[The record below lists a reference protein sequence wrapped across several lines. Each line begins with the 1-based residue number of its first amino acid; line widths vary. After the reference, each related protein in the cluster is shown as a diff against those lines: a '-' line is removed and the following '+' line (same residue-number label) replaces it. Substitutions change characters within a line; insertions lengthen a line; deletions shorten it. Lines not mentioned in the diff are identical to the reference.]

1 MKRSNR
7 GKFGKV
13 LDKLA
18 DAKEWVLEHNKLV
31 MPIVLV
37 LCVAITVLVAIN
49 ANKKERLEKEAEAA
63 ALAAQA
69 EAVTE
74 DTVLETPVVE
84 LEENAHPEVN
94 TVVKNY
100 YDAMAKGDLLTV
112 ASLNAYLDDVQK
124 IRIEEQSK
132 FIESYPEITVYTKP
146 GLEENAYVAYV
157 CSKTK
162 FSDLELPLP
171 GMQTFYIA
179 PDETG
184 DYHISDGTY
193 DEAIYEYIKS
203 ITLQDDVVDLNNRVV
218 VEYNDI
224 LAENPEVDEFVAYL
238 KEKISEEVGV
248 LLASAETPD
257 SPAEEQPAQEN
268 EGDETKMTVV
278 TTKVKATDVV
288 NVRKSDS
295 EKADK
300 IGKAQI
306 GQEFDLVE
314 EKPNGWSEIVFEG
327 QNAFIK
333 SEFLEAVQ
341 TVTIGDDTPEENTT
355 DSTAEQT
362 ATDKKETASSDKT
375 KTTGKVKI
383 NDSGVRIRKEANT
396 TSDII
401 DTLYTGTELELVEA
415 MTNGW
420 SKVKYNGEYGYVK
433 SEFLDNE

>member
-1 MKRSNR
+1 MKKSNR
-7 GKFGKV
+7 GRFGF

-31 MPIVLV
+31 MPILLV
-37 LCVAITVLVAIN
+37 LCVTITVLVAIN

-63 ALAAQA
+63 ALEAANQ
-69 EAVTE
+69 T
-74 DTVLETPVVE
+74 TVEEEVIETPAVE

-100 YDAMAKGDLLTV
+100 YEAMAKGDLLTV
-112 ASLNAYLDDVQK
+112 ASLNNYLDDVQK

-132 FIESYPEITVYTKP
+132 FIESYPEIVVYTKP
-146 GLEENAYVAYV
+146 GLEENTYIAYV

-162 FSDLELPLP
+162 FSDLELALP
-171 GMQTFYIA
+171 GMQTYYVF
-179 PDETG
+179 PDEKG
-184 DYHISDGTY
+184 DFHITDGTY
-193 DEAIYEYIKS
+193 DEAIYDYIKS
-203 ITLQDDVVDLNNRVV
+203 VTLQDDVVDLNNRVV

-248 LLASAETPD
+248 MLASVESPDTPEID
-257 SPAEEQPAQEN
+257 TTDDNN
-268 EGDETKMTVV
+268 EDETKTTVV

-306 GQEFDLVE
+306 GQEFELVE
-314 EKPNGWSEIVFEG
+314 EKPNGWSEILFEG
-327 QNAFIK
+327 NSAFIK

-341 TVTIGDDTPEENTT
+341 TVTIGDDTDTKDDNEAAKDDN
-355 DSTAEQT
+355 QT
-362 ATDKKETASSDKT
+362 KPASSNKT
-375 KTTGKVKI
+375 ESAGKVKI
-383 NDSGVRIRKEANT
+383 NDSGVRIRKEAST
-396 TSDII
+396 TADII
-401 DTLYTGTELELVEA
+401 DTLYTGTELDLIEA

-420 SKVKYNGEYGYVK
+420 SKVKYKDQYGYVK
-433 SEFLDNE
+433 SEFLDKE

>member
-7 GKFGKV
+7 GKF
-13 LDKLA
+13 DKILSKLT
-18 DAKEWVLEHNKLV
+18 DIKEWVLEHNKLV

-69 EAVTE
+69 EAVSE
-74 DTVLETPVVE
+74 DTVLETPEVA
-84 LEENAHPEVN
+84 LEENAYPEVN

-112 ASLNAYLDDVQK
+112 ASLNNYLDDVQK

-132 FIESYPEITVYTKP
+132 FIESYPEIVVYTKP
-146 GLEENAYVAYV
+146 GMEENSYIAYV

-162 FSDLELPLP
+162 FSDLEVPLP
-171 GMQTFYIA
+171 GMQTYYVA
-179 PDETG
+179 PDESG
-184 DYHISDGTY
+184 NYHISDGTY

-203 ITLQDDVVDLNNRVV
+203 VTLQDDVVELNNRVV
-218 VEYNDI
+218 VEYNDL
-224 LAENPEVDEFVAYL
+224 LAENPEIDEFVAYL

-248 LLASAETPD
+248 LLASAEVPD
-257 SPAEEQPAQEN
+257 APAAEGNTDDTDDAEGEEP
-268 EGDETKMTVV
+268 KMTVV

-300 IGKAQI
+300 VGKAQI

-314 EKPNGWSEIVFEG
+314 EKPNGWSEIIFEDG
-327 QNAFIK
+327 EHAFIK
-333 SEFLEAVQ
+333 SEFLEGVQ
-341 TVTIGDDTPEENTT
+341 TVTIGDETED
-355 DSTAEQT
+355 EQT
-362 ATDKKETASSDKT
+362 ADNNDAPKTSAKTETN
-375 KTTGKVKI
+375 GKVKV
-383 NDSGVRIRKEANT
+383 NDSGVRIRKEAST
-396 TSDII
+396 DAEII
-401 DTLYTGTELELVEA
+401 DTLYTGTELDLIEA

-420 SKVKYNGEYGYVK
+420 SKVKYKGDYGYIK
-433 SEFLDNE
+433 SEFLDKE